1 MHFILINVCMR
12 EILGIESHLEHE
24 VCELI
29 CLKCLNRW
37 IGVFPTK
44 TLLKNLECKC
54 GEVGYVIKTGQTLE
68 QTIQCVT
75 CKHYVDNKCKLRISY
90 NKDIWCE
97 YYLKGENNG

>member
-1 MHFILINVCMR
+1 MQTPIDF
-12 EILGIESHLEHE
+12 EEYQEHE
-24 VCELI
+24 VCELM
-29 CLKCLNRW
+29 CLKCMNRW

-44 TLLKNLECKC
+44 TLLKSIECKC

-75 CKHYVDNKCKLRISY
+75 CKHYVDSKCKLKISY

-97 YYLKGENNG
+97 YYLKGE